1 MIKKKTYS
9 VSNDGIQSTVDQKS
23 LQCKVTLL
31 DGEEMVQDFSVS
43 VCVLL
48 WAGRPFAG
56 LLRAQ
61 EWPLTIYGAV
71 IAFIGAGGRKY
82 VCIWHC
88 TCEYIYMPFSWLQG
102 SGASRLLSGC

>member
-56 LLRAQ
+56 S
-61 EWPLTIYGAV
+61 PT
-71 IAFIGAGGRKY
+71 GAGVAAYHIWCCNCIHWRGR
-82 VCIWHC
+82 
-88 TCEYIYMPFSWLQG
+88 S
-102 SGASRLLSGC
+102 